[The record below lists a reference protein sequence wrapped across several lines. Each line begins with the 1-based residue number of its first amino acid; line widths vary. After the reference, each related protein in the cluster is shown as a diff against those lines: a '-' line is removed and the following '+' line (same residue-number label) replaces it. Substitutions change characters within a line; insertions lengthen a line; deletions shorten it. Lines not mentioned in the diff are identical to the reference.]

1 MSKTSVKIKLESYEH
16 SILDKVVSNIIKA
29 VLRSGNKVVGPIPL
43 PTKKERFTVL
53 RSPHIDKKSRE
64 HFQRHT
70 HKRIIEIVNYNP
82 QTMNLLKSV
91 ELDPAVDIKIK
102 L

>member
-1 MSKTSVKIKLESYEH
+1 MKSPSVRIRLESYEH
-16 SILDKVVSNIIKA
+16 RVLDKVVSNIIKA

-64 HFQRHT
+64 HFERKT
-70 HKRIIEIVNYNP
+70 HKRIIDIVNYNP
-82 QTMNLLKSV
+82 QTMNLLKHV